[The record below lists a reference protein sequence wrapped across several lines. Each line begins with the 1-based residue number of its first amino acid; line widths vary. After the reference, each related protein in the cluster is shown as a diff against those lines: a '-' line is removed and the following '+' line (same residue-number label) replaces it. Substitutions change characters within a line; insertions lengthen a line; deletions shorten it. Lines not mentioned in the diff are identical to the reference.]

1 MQAAEVLVLA
11 GLVAALYWA
20 LTPIR
25 RRLETAI
32 RRRLAPRPRG
42 RRGQVI
48 PLARKSDGTFEREE
62 GR

>member
-1 MQAAEVLVLA
+1 MQAAEALILV
-11 GLVAALYWA
+11 GVVAVLYWA

-25 RRLETAI
+25 RRLEAAI
-32 RRRLAPRPRG
+32 RRWLAPGKRS

-48 PLARKSDGTFEREE
+48 ALAKRGDGTFEREE